1 MKAIVI
7 GATGATGKSL
17 LPLLAAH
24 SEIERIDSFGRRH
37 PDFSHQKLNSHQI
50 DFAQPNIW
58 HEEVQGDV
66 LFACLGTTLKAAG
79 SAGSKEAQW
88 AIDYEA
94 NLEFAKAA
102 RENGVDA
109 LVLISASG
117 ANSASRLFY
126 QRMKGELEQAI
137 IALNFPHLI
146 IFRPPLLIRPN
157 SDRLGEKIAE
167 RILHGFNRIG
177 LMKSQRPLAV
187 EKLAQAMLKA
197 ALLSSHEQASYSKN
211 HMQVYEPQ
219 DIFRLLD
226 Q

>member
-1 MKAIVI
+1 M
-7 GATGATGKSL
+7 
-17 LPLLAAH
+17 
-24 SEIERIDSFGRRH
+24 
-37 PDFSHQKLNSHQI
+37 
-50 DFAQPNIW
+50 
-58 HEEVQGDV
+58 
-66 LFACLGTTLKAAG
+66 GTTLKA
-79 SAGSKEAQW
+79 AGSKEAQW

-102 RENGVDA
+102 RQNGVNA

-117 ANSASRLFY
+117 ANSASSLFY
-126 QRMKGELEQAI
+126 QRMKGELEQAV
-137 IALNFPHLI
+137 IALNFPRLI

-167 RILHGFNRIG
+167 RILHGFDRIG

-197 ALLSSHEQASYSKN
+197 VLLSYHEQASYSKN

>member
-17 LPLLAAH
+17 LPLLAAS
-24 SEIERIDSFGRRH
+24 SEVESIDCFGRRH
-37 PDFSHQKLNSHQI
+37 PDFTHQKLNSHQI
-50 DFAQPNIW
+50 DFSHPDNW
-58 HEEVQGDV
+58 CEKVQGDV

-79 SAGSKEAQW
+79 SKEAQW
-88 AIDYEA
+88 AVDYEA

-102 RENGVDA
+102 RENGVNT
-109 LVLISASG
+109 LVLVSASG
-117 ANSASRLFY
+117 ANAASRLFY
-126 QRMKGELEQAI
+126 QRMKGELEQAL
-137 IALNFPHLI
+137 IALNFPRLI

-157 SDRLGEKIAE
+157 SDRLGEKVAE
-167 RILHGFNRIG
+167 RIFRVLNRIG
-177 LMKSQRPLAV
+177 MLKNQRPLAV

>member
-1 MKAIVI
+1 MKTIVI

-17 LPLLAAH
+17 LPLLATS
-24 SEIERIDSFGRRH
+24 SEVESIDCFGRRH
-37 PDFSHQKLNSHQI
+37 PDFTHQKLNSHQI
-50 DFAQPNIW
+50 DFTQPNIW

-79 SAGSKEAQW
+79 SKEAQW

-102 RENGVDA
+102 RQNGVNT
-109 LVLISASG
+109 LVSASG

-126 QRMKGELEQAI
+126 QRMKGELEQAL
-137 IALNFPHLI
+137 IALNFPCLI

-167 RILHGFNRIG
+167 RILYGFNRIG
-177 LMKSQRPLAV
+177 MLKSQRPLAV

-197 ALLSSHEQASYSKN
+197 ALLSSHEQALYSKN

>member
-17 LPLLAAH
+17 LPLLATS
-24 SEIERIDSFGRRH
+24 SEVESIDCFGRRH
-37 PDFSHQKLNSHQI
+37 PDFTHQKLNSYQI
-50 DFAQPNIW
+50 DFFHPDNW
-58 HEEVQGDV
+58 REKVQGDV
-66 LFACLGTTLKAAG
+66 LFACLGTTLKA
-79 SAGSKEAQW
+79 AGSKEAQW

-102 RENGVDA
+102 RQNGVNA

-117 ANSASRLFY
+117 VNSASRLFY

-167 RILHGFNRIG
+167 RIFRVLNRIG
-177 LMKSQRPLAV
+177 MLKSQRPLAV

-197 ALLSSHEQASYSKN
+197 VLLSYHEQASYSKD

>member
-1 MKAIVI
+1 MRAIVI

-17 LPLLAAH
+17 LPLLTEH
-24 SEIERIDSFGRRH
+24 SEIERIDCFGRRN
-37 PDFSHQKLNSHQI
+37 PDFSHQKLYAHQI
-50 DFAQPNIW
+50 DFARIETWRND
-58 HEEVQGDV
+58 VQGDV

-79 SAGSKEAQW
+79 SKEAQW
-88 AIDYEA
+88 AVDYEA
-94 NLEFAKAA
+94 NFEFAKAA
-102 RENGVDA
+102 RENGVHT
-109 LVLISASG
+109 LVLVSASG
-117 ANSASRLFY
+117 ANAASRLFY

-137 IALNFPHLI
+137 IALNFPRLI

-177 LMKSQRPLAV
+177 LMKNQRPLAV
-187 EKLAQAMLKA
+187 EKMAQAMLKA
-197 ALLSSHEQASYSKN
+197 VLLSSHEQASYSKN

>member
-1 MKAIVI
+1 M
-7 GATGATGKSL
+7 

-24 SEIERIDSFGRRH
+24 SEIERIDCFGRRH
-37 PDFSHQKLNSHQI
+37 PDFSHQKLNSHQV
-50 DFAQPNIW
+50 DFSKPDDW
-58 HEEVQGDV
+58 REKVQGDV

-79 SAGSKEAQW
+79 SKEAQW
-88 AIDYEA
+88 AVDYEA
-94 NLEFAKAA
+94 NFEFAKAA
-102 RENGVDA
+102 RENGVHT
-109 LVLISASG
+109 LVLVSASG
-117 ANSASRLFY
+117 ANAASRLFY
-126 QRMKGELEQAI
+126 QRMKGELEQAL

-157 SDRLGEKIAE
+157 SDRMGEKVAE
-167 RILHGFNRIG
+167 RIFRVLNRIG
-177 LMKSQRPLAV
+177 MLKGQRPLAV

>member
-17 LPLLAAH
+17 LPLLAAG
-24 SEIERIDSFGRRH
+24 SEVESIDCFGRRH
-37 PDFSHQKLNSHQI
+37 PDFTHPKLYAHQI
-50 DFAQPNIW
+50 DFAQIETWRND
-58 HEEVQGDV
+58 VQGDV

-79 SAGSKEAQW
+79 SKEAQW

-94 NLEFAKAA
+94 NFEFAKAA
-102 RENGVDA
+102 RENGVHT
-109 LVLISASG
+109 LVLVSASG
-117 ANSASRLFY
+117 ANAASRLFY
-126 QRMKGELEQAI
+126 QRMKGELEQAL
-137 IALNFPHLI
+137 IALNFPRLI

-167 RILHGFNRIG
+167 RIFRVLNRIG
-177 LMKSQRPLAV
+177 MLKNQRPLAV

>member
-1 MKAIVI
+1 MRAIII

-17 LPLLAAH
+17 LPLLTEH
-24 SEIERIDSFGRRH
+24 SEIERIDCFGRRN
-37 PDFSHQKLNSHQI
+37 PDFSHPKLYAHQI
-50 DFAQPNIW
+50 DFARIDTWRN
-58 HEEVQGDV
+58 EVQGDV

-79 SAGSKEAQW
+79 SKEAQW
-88 AIDYEA
+88 AIDYKA

-102 RENGVDA
+102 RENGVHT
-109 LVLISASG
+109 LVLVSASG
-117 ANSASRLFY
+117 ANAASRLFY

-137 IALNFPHLI
+137 IALNFPRLI

-167 RILHGFNRIG
+167 RIFRVFNRIG
-177 LMKSQRPLAV
+177 MLKNQRPLAV

>member
-1 MKAIVI
+1 MKMIVI

-24 SEIERIDSFGRRH
+24 SEIERIDCFGRRH

-50 DFAQPNIW
+50 DFSKPDNW
-58 HEEVQGDV
+58 REEVQGDV

-79 SAGSKEAQW
+79 SKEAQW

-94 NLEFAKAA
+94 NLEFAKVA
-102 RENGVDA
+102 RQNGVNA
-109 LVLISASG
+109 LVLVSASG

-167 RILHGFNRIG
+167 RIFRVLNRIG
-177 LMKSQRPLAV
+177 MLKNQRPLAV

>member
-1 MKAIVI
+1 MRAIII

-17 LPLLAAH
+17 LPLLTEH
-24 SEIERIDSFGRRH
+24 SEIERIDCFGRRN
-37 PDFSHQKLNSHQI
+37 PDFPYPKLYAHQI
-50 DFAQPNIW
+50 DFARIDTWRN
-58 HEEVQGDV
+58 EVQGDV

-79 SAGSKEAQW
+79 SKEAQW

-94 NLEFAKAA
+94 NLEFAKVA
-102 RENGVDA
+102 RQNGVNT

-117 ANSASRLFY
+117 ANSASSLFY

-167 RILHGFNRIG
+167 RILHGFDRIG

>member
-1 MKAIVI
+1 MKAIII
-7 GATGATGKSL
+7 GSTGATGKSL

-24 SEIERIDSFGRRH
+24 SEIERIDCFGRRN
-37 PDFSHQKLNSHQI
+37 PDFSHPKLYAHQI
-50 DFAQPNIW
+50 DFAWIDTWRN
-58 HEEVQGDV
+58 EVQGDV

-79 SAGSKEAQW
+79 SKEAQW
-88 AIDYEA
+88 ATDYEA

-102 RENGVDA
+102 RENGVHT
-109 LVLISASG
+109 LVLVSASG
-117 ANSASRLFY
+117 ANAASRLFY
-126 QRMKGELEQAI
+126 QKMKGELEQAI
-137 IALNFPHLI
+137 IALNFPHLM

-167 RILHGFNRIG
+167 RILHRFNRIG

-187 EKLAQAMLKA
+187 EKLAQAMLKV
-197 ALLSSHEQASYSKN
+197 ALLSSYEQASYSKN

>member
-1 MKAIVI
+1 MKAIII

-24 SEIERIDSFGRRH
+24 SEMERIDCFGRRH

-50 DFAQPNIW
+50 DFTQPNIW

-79 SAGSKEAQW
+79 SKEAQW

-102 RENGVDA
+102 RENGVHT
-109 LVLISASG
+109 LVLVSASG
-117 ANSASRLFY
+117 ANAASRLFY
-126 QRMKGELEQAI
+126 QRMKGELEQAL
-137 IALNFPHLI
+137 IALNFPRLI

-157 SDRLGEKIAE
+157 SDRLGEKVAE
-167 RILHGFNRIG
+167 RILNGLNRIG
-177 LMKSQRPLAV
+177 LLKNQRPLAV
-187 EKLAQAMLKA
+187 ETLAQAMLKA
-197 ALLSSHEQASYSKN
+197 ALRSSEHSV
-211 HMQVYEPQ
+211 QVYEPQ
-219 DIFRLLD
+219 DIFTL
-226 Q
+226 

>member
-1 MKAIVI
+1 MKTIVI

-17 LPLLAAH
+17 LPLLATS
-24 SEIERIDSFGRRH
+24 SEVESIDCFGRRH
-37 PDFSHQKLNSHQI
+37 PDFTHQKLNSHQI
-50 DFAQPNIW
+50 DFSHPDDW
-58 HEEVQGDV
+58 CEEVQGDV
-66 LFACLGTTLKAAG
+66 LFACLGTTLKA
-79 SAGSKEAQW
+79 AGSKEAQW

-102 RENGVDA
+102 RQNGVNT
-109 LVLISASG
+109 LVSASG

-167 RILHGFNRIG
+167 RIFRVLNRIG
-177 LMKSQRPLAV
+177 MLKNQRPLAV

>member
-1 MKAIVI
+1 MKTIVI

-24 SEIERIDSFGRRH
+24 SEIERIDCFGRRN

-50 DFAQPNIW
+50 DFSKPDDW
-58 HEEVQGDV
+58 REEVQGDV
-66 LFACLGTTLKAAG
+66 LFTCLGTTLKAAG
-79 SAGSKEAQW
+79 SKEAQW
-88 AIDYEA
+88 AVDYEA
-94 NLEFAKAA
+94 NFEFAKAA
-102 RENGVDA
+102 RENGVHT

-117 ANSASRLFY
+117 ANAASRLFY

-137 IALNFPHLI
+137 IALNFPHLM

-187 EKLAQAMLKA
+187 ENLAQAMLKA
-197 ALLSSHEQASYSKN
+197 ALLSSHEQASYSKK

>member
-1 MKAIVI
+1 MKAIII

-24 SEIERIDSFGRRH
+24 SEMERIDCFGRRH

-50 DFAQPNIW
+50 DFTQPNIW

-79 SAGSKEAQW
+79 SKEAQW

-102 RENGVDA
+102 RQNGVNA

-117 ANSASRLFY
+117 ANSASCLFY
-126 QRMKGELEQAI
+126 QRMKGELEQAL
-137 IALNFPHLI
+137 IALNFPCLI

-157 SDRLGEKIAE
+157 SDRLGEKVAE
-167 RILHGFNRIG
+167 RIFRVLNRIG
-177 LMKSQRPLAV
+177 MLKNQRPLAV

-197 ALLSSHEQASYSKN
+197 VLLSSHEQASYSKN

>member
-1 MKAIVI
+1 MRAIII

-17 LPLLAAH
+17 LPLLTAH
-24 SEIERIDSFGRRH
+24 SEIERIDCFGRRN
-37 PDFSHQKLNSHQI
+37 PDFSHPKLYAHQI
-50 DFAQPNIW
+50 DFARIETWRN
-58 HEEVQGDV
+58 EVQGDV

-79 SAGSKEAQW
+79 SKEAQW
-88 AIDYEA
+88 AVDYEA
-94 NLEFAKAA
+94 NLEVAKAA
-102 RENGVDA
+102 RENGVHT
-109 LVLISASG
+109 LVLVSASG
-117 ANSASRLFY
+117 ANAASSLFY
-126 QRMKGELEQAI
+126 PRMKGELEQAL
-137 IALNFPHLI
+137 IALNFPRLI

-157 SDRLGEKIAE
+157 SDRFGAKITE

-197 ALLSSHEQASYSKN
+197 ALLSYHEQASYSKN

>member
-7 GATGATGKSL
+7 GTTGATGKSL
-17 LPLLAAH
+17 LPLLAAS
-24 SEIERIDSFGRRH
+24 SEVESIDCFGRRH
-37 PDFSHQKLNSHQI
+37 PDFTHQKLNSHQI
-50 DFAQPNIW
+50 DFTQPNIW

-79 SAGSKEAQW
+79 SKEAQW

-102 RENGVDA
+102 RQNGVNT
-109 LVLISASG
+109 LVSASG

-126 QRMKGELEQAI
+126 QRMKGELEQAL
-137 IALNFPHLI
+137 IALNFPCLI

-167 RILHGFNRIG
+167 RILYGFNRIG
-177 LMKSQRPLAV
+177 MLKSQRPLAV

-197 ALLSSHEQASYSKN
+197 ALLSSHEQALYSKN

>member
-1 MKAIVI
+1 MKTIII

-24 SEIERIDSFGRRH
+24 SEIERIDCFGRRH
-37 PDFSHQKLNSHQI
+37 PNFSHQKLNSHQI
-50 DFAQPNIW
+50 DFTQPNIW

-79 SAGSKEAQW
+79 SKEAQW
-88 AIDYEA
+88 AVDYEA
-94 NLEFAKAA
+94 NFEFAKVA
-102 RENGVDA
+102 RENGVNT
-109 LVLISASG
+109 LVLVSASG
-117 ANSASRLFY
+117 ANVASRLFY
-126 QRMKGELEQAI
+126 QRMKGELEQAL
-137 IALNFPHLI
+137 IALNFPRFI

-157 SDRLGEKIAE
+157 SDRLGEKVAE
-167 RILHGFNRIG
+167 RIFRVLNRIG
-177 LMKSQRPLAV
+177 MLKNQRPLAV
-187 EKLAQAMLKA
+187 EKLAQAMLKV
-197 ALLSSHEQASYSKN
+197 ALLSSYEQASYSKN